1 MKSILTKVL
10 AAVLLLSTSAC
21 VKVTFDEGNGG
32 TVNPPVDPTSNVITG
47 VISSS
52 KFYAKGKWILK
63 GYVYVIDGA
72 TVTFEAGCVVQS
84 DVTEKGALIIERGAK
99 IIASGTKDIQSSL
112 QVGRQLALALLVTG
126 VVSFY

>member
-10 AAVLLLSTSAC
+10 AAILLLSASSC

-32 TVNPPVDPTSNVITG
+32 TVTPPVDPTSNVITG

-99 IIASGTKDIQSSL
+99 IIASGTKDNPIVFTS
-112 QVGRQLALALLVTG
+112 G
-126 VVSFY
+126 